1 MKTYNVWM
9 ALTVFQKLMLTLLGL
24 TVVILIATLG
34 LARWSFERGFLDYAN
49 ALEQTRLEVVSGK
62 LTELYFEAGGDWN
75 KIPTE
80 VLEANLHLLPK
91 RENGRPLPPSR
102 KDNAKETRDDDKAK
116 LDNEEGLFS
125 SEFGSAKIEDKDY
138 LTNKPS
144 LTDSSH
150 HIGQTRPPKPKGAN
164 QAQGSGRPET
174 SPTTALYDENHRFVA
189 GDWMDETENLSIAIP
204 IIALGKQIGELHSI
218 PPRFFQSPLETE
230 FSKQQL
236 MRSIVIGSVALISA
250 GLLSWMLATLFLNR
264 HRYVLKAIKSLT
276 RGDYSPKKLL
286 VGRDEVGLLM
296 EDINYLAKTLEENR
310 DSRRRWLA
318 DISHELRTPL
328 TILTGEIQSLKDGIR
343 EFDYA
348 QICSLEQ
355 EINFMRKLTDD
366 LYELSVSDIGG
377 LNYEF
382 KKIDLG
388 NVLTTTC
395 ASYKNRAL
403 ANDIKFDVSSFAQV
417 FSGDS
422 ARLAQLFK
430 NMLSNS
436 LAYTDSPGLIEIKM
450 LEQDE
455 AVTIIFED
463 SAPGVKPD
471 DCERL
476 FNPLHRQDESRTR
489 RRDGSGLGLAISR
502 NIVEAHRGTI
512 VASPSKLGGL
522 KITITFP
529 IMNGYKR

>member
-1 MKTYNVWM
+1 LKTYNVWM

-24 TVVILIATLG
+24 TAVILIATLG

-49 ALEQTRLEVVSGK
+49 ALEQTRLEIVSNN
-62 LTELYFEAGGDWN
+62 LTELYFEAGGDWK
-75 KIPTE
+75 KIPVE
-80 VLEANLHLLPK
+80 HLDANLHLLPK
-91 RENGRPLPPSR
+91 REGGNHGQSPLN
-102 KDNAKETRDDDKAK
+102 NALDQSAQYQSSRDDEA
-116 LDNEEGLFS
+116 LFS
-125 SEFGSAKIEDKDY
+125 NTFDNNREYDETDGVSDS
-138 LTNKPS
+138 LN
-144 LTDSSH
+144 LTDHGNHVSDLDYHAVNTTLNKS
-150 HIGQTRPPKPKGAN
+150 
-164 QAQGSGRPET
+164 ET
-174 SPTTALYDENHRFVA
+174 TPVTALYDENHRFVA
-189 GDWMDETENLSIAIP
+189 GDWMEESENISIAIP
-204 IIALGKQIGELHSI
+204 IIAMGKQIGELHSI

-236 MRSIVIGSVALISA
+236 MRSVVIGSVALISA
-250 GLLSWMLATLFLNR
+250 ALLSWMLATLFLNR

-286 VGRDEVGLLM
+286 LGRDEVGLLM

-328 TILTGEIQSLKDGIR
+328 TILTGEIESLKDGIR

-348 QICSLEQ
+348 QIISLEQ

-382 KKIDLG
+382 KQIDL
-388 NVLTTTC
+388 NSVLTATC
-395 ASYKNRAL
+395 NSYKNKAL
-403 ANDIKFDVSSFAQV
+403 ANDIKFDLKSVSQA

-422 ARLAQLFK
+422 ARLTQLFK

-436 LAYTDSPGLIEIKM
+436 LAYTDSPGLIEMKM
-450 LEQDE
+450 TSEDNQ
-455 AVTIIFED
+455 VTIIFED

-502 NIVEAHRGTI
+502 NIVEAHRGKI
-512 VASPSKLGGL
+512 IASPSKLGGL

-529 IMNGYKR
+529 IINGYRL

>member
-1 MKTYNVWM
+1 M

-24 TVVILIATLG
+24 TTVILIATLG

-49 ALEQTRLEVVSGK
+49 ALEQTRLEVVSHK
-62 LTELYFEAGGDWN
+62 LTELYFEAGGDW
-75 KIPTE
+75 KQIPRDR
-80 VLEANLHLLPK
+80 LENYLHLLPK
-91 RENGRPLPPSR
+91 RTDSDGAEHLPV
-102 KDNAKETRDDDKAK
+102 DLDKREYDS
-116 LDNEEGLFS
+116 LDRGLSYS
-125 SEFGSAKIEDKDY
+125 SESSIA
-138 LTNKPS
+138 
-144 LTDSSH
+144 LTDTNHVEHTTEADRYTQREVTDPVLSSH
-150 HIGQTRPPKPKGAN
+150 PATGEFKDEAAPF
-164 QAQGSGRPET
+164 
-174 SPTTALYDENHRFVA
+174 TALYDEKHRFVA
-189 GDWMDETENLSIAIP
+189 GDWMEDGENLSIAIP
-204 IIALGKQIGELHSI
+204 IIAMGKQIGELHSI

-236 MRSIVIGSVALISA
+236 MRSIVIGTVALISA
-250 GLLSWMLATLFLNR
+250 ALLSWMLATLFLNR

-286 VGRDEVGLLM
+286 TGRDEVGLLM
-296 EDINYLAKTLEENR
+296 QDINYLAKTLEENR

-382 KKIDLG
+382 KKIDLDT
-388 NVLTTTC
+388 VLTTTC

-403 ANDIKFDVSSFAQV
+403 ANDIKFDVSSVSQV
-417 FSGDS
+417 FSGDA

-430 NMLSNS
+430 NILSNS
-436 LAYTDSPGLIEIKM
+436 LAYTDSPGVIEIRM
-450 LEQDE
+450 IAEDSL
-455 AVTIIFED
+455 VTIIFED

-502 NIVEAHRGTI
+502 NIVEAHRGKILAT
-512 VASPSKLGGL
+512 PSKLGGL

-529 IMNGYKR
+529 IINGYRR

>member
-24 TVVILIATLG
+24 TVIILIATLG

-49 ALEQTRLEVVSGK
+49 ALEQTRLELVSKK
-62 LTELYFEAGGDWN
+62 LTDLYFEADGDW
-75 KIPTE
+75 KKVPADS
-80 VLEANLHLLPK
+80 LESNLYMLPK
-91 RENGRPLPPSR
+91 RLGPPALNSNEELTPEAY
-102 KDNAKETRDDDKAK
+102 KNKYLDDD
-116 LDNEEGLFS
+116 
-125 SEFGSAKIEDKDY
+125 GSAGSDFHKNGIVTADQEDRIN
-138 LTNKPS
+138 T
-144 LTDSSH
+144 
-150 HIGQTRPPKPKGAN
+150 
-164 QAQGSGRPET
+164 AQNH
-174 SPTTALYDENHRFVA
+174 PTLDRDRVKAAPFTALYDENHRFVA
-189 GDWMDETENLSIAIP
+189 GDWMEEDENNSIAIP
-204 IIALGKQIGELHSI
+204 IIAMGKQIGELHSI

-236 MRSIVIGSVALISA
+236 MRSIVIGTVALISA
-250 GLLSWMLATLFLNR
+250 ALLSWMLATLFLNR
-264 HRYVLKAIKSLT
+264 HRYVLKAIKSLS
-276 RGDYSPKKLL
+276 RGDYSQKKLL
-286 VGRDEVGLLM
+286 SGGDEVGLLM

-382 KKIDLG
+382 KKIDLET
-388 NVLTTTC
+388 VLTTTC

-403 ANDIKFDVSSFAQV
+403 ANDIKFEVTSVGQI

-436 LAYTDSPGLIEIKM
+436 LAYTDSPGLIEINM
-450 LEQDE
+450 TSEDSL
-455 AVTIIFED
+455 VTITFED

-502 NIVEAHRGTI
+502 NIVEAHRGKI
-512 VASPSKLGGL
+512 IASPSKLGGL

-529 IMNGYKR
+529 IMNGYRR

>member
-1 MKTYNVWM
+1 MKTYNAWM

-24 TVVILIATLG
+24 TAVILIATLG

-49 ALEQTRLEVVSGK
+49 ALEQTRLEIVSNN
-62 LTELYFEAGGDWN
+62 LTELYFEAGGDWK
-75 KIPTE
+75 KIPKE
-80 VLEANLHLLPK
+80 SLESHLYLLPK
-91 RENGRPLPPSR
+91 RSGSDSERPLPPGIHKRQYDSATSYN
-102 KDNAKETRDDDKAK
+102 KDSLNADMGTPPAGRIGINRDKAAP
-116 LDNEEGLFS
+116 F
-125 SEFGSAKIEDKDY
+125 
-138 LTNKPS
+138 
-144 LTDSSH
+144 
-150 HIGQTRPPKPKGAN
+150 
-164 QAQGSGRPET
+164 
-174 SPTTALYDENHRFVA
+174 TALYDENHSFVA
-189 GDWMDETENLSIAIP
+189 GDWMDDAENLSIAIP
-204 IIALGKQIGELHSI
+204 IIAMGKQIGELHSI

-236 MRSIVIGSVALISA
+236 MRSIVIGTVALISA
-250 GLLSWMLATLFLNR
+250 ALLSWMLATLFLNR
-264 HRYVLKAIKSLT
+264 HRYVLKAIKSLS

-286 VGRDEVGLLM
+286 SGRDEVGLLM

-382 KKIDLG
+382 KKIDLET
-388 NVLTTTC
+388 VLTTTC

-403 ANDIKFDVSSFAQV
+403 ANDIKFEVSSQSQV

-436 LAYTDSPGLIEIKM
+436 LAYTDSPGVIEIRM
-450 LEQDE
+450 MTEDNQ
-455 AVTIIFED
+455 VTIIFED

-502 NIVEAHRGTI
+502 NIVEAHRGKI
-512 VASPSKLGGL
+512 LASPSKLGGL

-529 IMNGYKR
+529 IINGYRR

>member
-24 TVVILIATLG
+24 TAVILIATLG

-49 ALEQTRLEVVSGK
+49 ALEQTRLEIVSNN
-62 LTELYFEAGGDWN
+62 LTELYFEAGGNWK
-75 KIPTE
+75 KIPIE
-80 VLEANLHLLPK
+80 RLDANLHLLPK
-91 RENGRPLPPSR
+91 REGGNHGTYPINNASNLLDQSAQYQLQQDDDTAFSSAFENN
-102 KDNAKETRDDDKAK
+102 KEYEETGSVSTNAKRKSHGNNSVSHSVNSAVNKSET
-116 LDNEEGLFS
+116 
-125 SEFGSAKIEDKDY
+125 
-138 LTNKPS
+138 TPV
-144 LTDSSH
+144 
-150 HIGQTRPPKPKGAN
+150 
-164 QAQGSGRPET
+164 
-174 SPTTALYDENHRFVA
+174 TALYDENHKFVA
-189 GDWMDETENLSIAIP
+189 GDWMEESENISIAIP
-204 IIALGKQIGELHSI
+204 IIAMGKQIGELHSI

-236 MRSIVIGSVALISA
+236 MRSVVIGTVALISA
-250 GLLSWMLATLFLNR
+250 ALLSWMLATLFLNR

-286 VGRDEVGLLM
+286 LGRDEVGLLM

-328 TILTGEIQSLKDGIR
+328 TILTGEIESLKDGIR

-348 QICSLEQ
+348 QIISLEQ

-382 KKIDLG
+382 KQIDL
-388 NVLTTTC
+388 NSVLTATC
-395 ASYKNRAL
+395 NSYKNRAL
-403 ANDIKFDVSSFAQV
+403 ANDIKFELKSASQT
-417 FSGDS
+417 FSGDT

-450 LEQDE
+450 TTEDNQ
-455 AVTIIFED
+455 VTIIFED

-502 NIVEAHRGTI
+502 NIVEAHRGKI
-512 VASPSKLGGL
+512 IASPSKLGGL

-529 IMNGYKR
+529 IINGYRR

>member
-9 ALTVFQKLMLTLLGL
+9 ALTLFQKLMLTLLGL
-24 TVVILIATLG
+24 TAVILIATLG

-49 ALEQTRLEVVSGK
+49 ALEQTRLEVVANN
-62 LTELYFEAGGDWN
+62 LTELYFEAGGNWK
-75 KIPTE
+75 KIPVE
-80 VLEANLHLLPK
+80 RLEANLHLLPK
-91 RENGRPLPPSR
+91 RENANNHPFQINNSTSLLEQHAQYQLPSEQTDEYARNFDSELDFEEIEAFSDRIDEVDHSEHFPDANH
-102 KDNAKETRDDDKAK
+102 DN
-116 LDNEEGLFS
+116 S
-125 SEFGSAKIEDKDY
+125 SNIRN
-138 LTNKPS
+138 NKS
-144 LTDSSH
+144 
-150 HIGQTRPPKPKGAN
+150 
-164 QAQGSGRPET
+164 ET
-174 SPTTALYDENHRFVA
+174 SPVTALYDERHRFVA
-189 GDWMDETENLSIAIP
+189 GDWMEEGESMSIAIP
-204 IIALGKQIGELHSI
+204 IIAMGKQIGELHSV

-236 MRSIVIGSVALISA
+236 MRSVVIGSVALISA
-250 GLLSWMLATLFLNR
+250 ALLSWMLATLFLNR

-286 VGRDEVGLLM
+286 LGRDEVGLLM

-382 KKIDLG
+382 KKIDLET
-388 NVLTTTC
+388 VLTTTC

-403 ANDIKFDVSSFAQV
+403 ANDIKYDVSTVSQV

-436 LAYTDSPGLIEIKM
+436 LAYTDSPGVIEIRM
-450 LEQDE
+450 TTEDNL
-455 AVTIIFED
+455 VTIIFED
-463 SAPGVKPD
+463 SAPGVKPE

-502 NIVEAHRGTI
+502 NIVEAHRGKI
-512 VASPSKLGGL
+512 IASPSKLGGL

-529 IMNGYKR
+529 IINGYRR